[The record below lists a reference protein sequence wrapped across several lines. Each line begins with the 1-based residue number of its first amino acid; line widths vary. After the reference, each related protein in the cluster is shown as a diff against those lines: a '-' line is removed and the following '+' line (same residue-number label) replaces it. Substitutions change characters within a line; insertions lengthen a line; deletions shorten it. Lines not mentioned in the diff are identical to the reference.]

1 VYLRPRSTEF
11 YANYHHSSYGGN
23 VRQTINS
30 HRLIHRT
37 LAELGPE
44 KQAALVERLFA
55 GYFEQERDPADPD
68 MLAGAAVAVG
78 LFPGE
83 AEARAYLA
91 GTEDRAA
98 VERDIALAQRK
109 RISGVPFFEIEAGG
123 VGAQISG
130 AQDREVF
137 VDVFDKIARK
147 LRELGKLPTD
157 GAKESGSDAQVD
169 ASARKTDNAT
179 C

>member
-1 VYLRPRSTEF
+1 VYLRPRSTDF
-11 YANYHHSSYGGN
+11 YTNYHHSSYGGN

-37 LAELGPE
+37 LAELGP
-44 KQAALVERLFA
+44 ERLFA

-123 VGAQISG
+123 VGAHISG

-147 LRELGKLPTD
+147 LRELGKVPAD
-157 GAKESGSDAQVD
+157 GEKESGSDAQVGVP
-169 ASARKTDNAT
+169 ARKTDNAT

>member
-1 VYLRPRSTEF
+1 VHT
-11 YANYHHSSYGGN
+11 NYHHSSYGGN

-37 LAELGPE
+37 LVELGPE
-44 KQAALVERLFA
+44 KQVALV
-55 GYFEQERDPADPD
+55 ERDPADPD

-98 VERDIALAQRK
+98 VEKDIALAQRK

-147 LRELGKLPTD
+147 LRELGKLPAD
-157 GAKESGSDAQVD
+157 GAKENGSGVQVD
-169 ASARKTDNAT
+169 TSASTTDNAT